1 MRTPRA
7 CRALAAAMLFAAATL
22 FAGCASR
29 PLAPPAAPPST
40 PVPATPGV
48 ATAPSPKGPS
58 VDELL
63 RVPDAVPKHEPR
75 ARRGNPPFYEVMG
88 VRYTLLTESR
98 GYVERGVASW
108 YGPDFHGVA
117 TSIGE
122 PYDMYGMTAAHKTLP
137 LPAYARVTNLRNG
150 RSVVVRINDRGPFK
164 ANRIVDLSYA
174 AALRLDMVREGT
186 TLVEVRVLE
195 PDGAPPPPPAAA
207 TIYAQAGAFASEANA
222 TRLRDRL
229 RASGVD
235 GAFVRRDD
243 AGGRTVFRVRIGP
256 VASVADYDALVTRL
270 RELGHADVRLA
281 TD

>member
-7 CRALAAAMLFAAATL
+7 RRALAAAPLLAAATL

-29 PLAPPAAPPST
+29 PLAPPATPPSV
-40 PVPATPGV
+40 PVPSAPG
-48 ATAPSPKGPS
+48 APSPKGPS

-75 ARRGNPPFYEVMG
+75 ARRGNPPFYEVLG
-88 VRYTLLTESR
+88 VRYTLLPESR

-122 PYDMYGMTAAHKTLP
+122 KYDMYGMTAAHKTLP

-164 ANRIVDLSYA
+164 ANRIIDLSYA

-195 PDGAPPPPPAAA
+195 PEGAPPPPPAAA
-207 TIYAQAGAFASEANA
+207 AIYAQAGAFSSEANA
-222 TRLRDRL
+222 TQLRDRL

-243 AGGRTVFRVRIGP
+243 VGGRTVYRVRIGP
-256 VASVADYDALVTRL
+256 IARVADYDALVTRL